1 MARRSNIEKSDKSDI
16 IELEEQVK
24 PLGWVSV
31 EDEALS
37 RVSLKLQYPVRYV
50 HTSKLTG
57 ERYEWNGAG
66 SIVSV
71 NADDAPVLLI
81 KYRQN
86 GCCGSSPQRI
96 YLFTEV

>member
-1 MARRSNIEKSDKSDI
+1 MARRSRNKKSDKSDI
-16 IELEEQVK
+16 IEQEEQVK
-24 PLGWVSV
+24 PLGVSV

-50 HTSKLTG
+50 HTSKITG

-71 NADDAPVLLI
+71 NADDASNLLS

>member
-1 MARRSNIEKSDKSDI
+1 VARRSYTKKSDKSDI
-16 IELEEQVK
+16 IEQEEQVK
-24 PLGWVSV
+24 PLGVSV
-31 EDEALS
+31 NEALS

-71 NADDAPVLLI
+71 NAVDVPVLLG

>member
-1 MARRSNIEKSDKSDI
+1 MARRSYHKKSDKSDI

-24 PLGWVSV
+24 PLGVSV
-31 EDEALS
+31 NEALS

-50 HTSKLTG
+50 HTSKITG
-57 ERYEWNGAG
+57 ERYEWSGAG
-66 SIVSV
+66 STVSV
-71 NADDAPVLLI
+71 NAVDAPILLI
-81 KYRQN
+81 KYKQN

>member
-1 MARRSNIEKSDKSDI
+1 MARRSYTKKRNKSDI
-16 IELEEQVK
+16 IEQEEQVK
-24 PLGWVSV
+24 PLGVSV
-31 EDEALS
+31 EDETLS

-66 SIVSV
+66 STVSV
-71 NADDAPVLLI
+71 NAVDAPVLLI

>member
-1 MARRSNIEKSDKSDI
+1 MARRSYTKKRNKSDI
-16 IELEEQVK
+16 IEQEEQVK
-24 PLGWVSV
+24 PPGVSV

-57 ERYEWNGAG
+57 ERYDWNGAG

-71 NADDAPVLLI
+71 NAVDAPVLLV